1 MAYRHPSAAWCSAL
15 ETSGAKWW
23 NGGPPMSHPSVSLL
37 LIHLLPTISTNRST
51 IRTQRK
57 MMGLS
62 CVGTTEPHEPPPLF
76 FSSKWEST
84 PPHNRIYIYYA
95 NTHTWTCDGN
105 ESSSHREKRNRRLS
119 LSLDSPHLS
128 PSPFG
133 PPAPPVHQRRKRS
146 SSKFSHQRIYN
157 RLNLVRRGKKKM
169 EFLFYYFT
177 KYFTLTWWWR
187 HAAYYYYYFE

>member
-37 LIHLLPTISTNRST
+37 LIHLLPTISTNRYT

-62 CVGTTEPHEPPPLF
+62 CVGTTEPHEPPPPF
-76 FSSKWEST
+76 FSVPNENQHHRT
-84 PPHNRIYIYYA
+84 RIYIYYA

-119 LSLDSPHLS
+119 RFSSSFTLPVW
-128 PSPFG
+128 

-187 HAAYYYYYFE
+187 HAAHYYYYFE